1 MRPFT
6 RRDVLRAAA
15 FAGVGP
21 AMPAVLRAQEEK
33 YPSRVIR
40 AICMFP
46 PGTGADILVRWFADR
61 IAKISGGS
69 VIVENRPGAFGNI
82 ATETVARAKPDGYTI
97 YIAPTSSVLAVA
109 PHIFKQ
115 LAYDPV
121 ESFDHI
127 TTISRVPFMFCVDA
141 KGPLKT
147 LADMTAFL
155 REKGDKASYGGSAN
169 TGIVGAE
176 IYKKAMG
183 LQTVHVSYRTPQAG
197 FADVY
202 GGQIVFYTTDYGT
215 AAGPIQQ
222 GLLRPLVVTSAER
235 TKANPDVPGAREAGI
250 TGLDLTAW
258 WAVHTPRGTPE
269 PARRALARWFD
280 QLVLEPETAKFLA
293 SVGADPFP
301 GAGIDVR
308 ELLVKEIKAWE
319 GYVALTNMQ
328 KQ

>member
-1 MRPFT
+1 MFT
-6 RRDVLRAAA
+6 RRDLLRTAAA
-15 FAGVGP
+15 TSLLP
-21 AMPAVLRAQEEK
+21 AAPALLRAQEEK
-33 YPSRVIR
+33 YPSRVIK

-46 PGTGADILVRWFADR
+46 PGTGADILVRWFAER
-61 IAKISGGS
+61 ISKISGGS

-82 ATETVARAKPDGYTI
+82 ATEAVARSKPDGYTI

-127 TTISRVPFMFCVDA
+127 TTTSKIPFMFCVDA

-147 LADMTAFL
+147 MADLTAFL
-155 REKGDKASYGGSAN
+155 REKGDNGTYGGSAN

-183 LQTVHVSYRTPQAG
+183 LKTVHVSYRTPQAG
-197 FADVY
+197 FTDVY
-202 GGQIVFYTTDYGT
+202 GGQIAFYTTDYGT
-215 AAGPIQQ
+215 AAAPIQQ
-222 GLLRPLVVTSAER
+222 GLLRPLMVTSAER
-235 TKANPDVPGAREAGI
+235 TKANPDVPGARESGVP
-250 TGLDLTAW
+250 GLDLMAW
-258 WAVHTPRGTPE
+258 WAVHTPKGTPE
-269 PARRALARWFD
+269 PVRRALAGWFN
-280 QLVLEPETAKFLA
+280 QLTAEPETAKFLA
-293 SVGADPFP
+293 TIGADPLP
-301 GAGIDVR
+301 GDNLNVR
-308 ELLVKEIKAWE
+308 EMLLKEIKDWE

>member
-1 MRPFT
+1 MFT
-6 RRDVLRAAA
+6 RRDILRSAAA
-15 FAGVGP
+15 AGLTPV
-21 AMPAVLRAQEEK
+21 APAVLRAQEEK
-33 YPSRVIR
+33 YPSRVIK

-61 IAKISGGS
+61 IARISGGS

-82 ATETVARAKPDGYTI
+82 ATEAVARSKPDGYTI

-115 LAYDPV
+115 LNYDPV

-127 TTISRVPFMFCVDA
+127 TTISKVPFMFCVDG

-147 LADMTAFL
+147 LADLTAFL
-155 REKGDKASYGGSAN
+155 KEKGDQANYGGSAN

-183 LQTVHVSYRTPQAG
+183 LKTVHINYRTPQAG
-197 FADVY
+197 FTDVY
-202 GGQIVFYTTDYGT
+202 GGQIAFYTTDYGT
-215 AAGPIQQ
+215 AAAPIQQ

-235 TKANPDVPGAREAGI
+235 TKANPDVPGARESGI
-250 TGLDLTAW
+250 AGLDLTAW
-258 WAVHTPRGTPE
+258 WAVHTPKGTP
-269 PARRALARWFD
+269 PAIQQSLASWFN

-293 SVGADPFP
+293 TVGADPFP
-301 GAGIDVR
+301 GAGLNVR
-308 ELLVKEIKAWE
+308 DMLIKETKDWE

>member
-1 MRPFT
+1 MYT
-6 RRDVLRAAA
+6 RRDILRTAA
-15 FAGVGP
+15 VTTLLP
-21 AMPAVLRAQEEK
+21 AAPAILLAQEEK
-33 YPSRVIR
+33 YPARVIR

-46 PGTGADILVRWFADR
+46 PGTGADILVRWFAQK
-61 IAKISGGS
+61 ISVISGGS

-82 ATETVARAKPDGYTI
+82 ATEAVARSKPDGYTI

-109 PHIFKQ
+109 PHIFNT
-115 LAYDPV
+115 LNYDPV

-141 KGPLKT
+141 KGPFKTMADLTAHLK
-147 LADMTAFL
+147 
-155 REKGDKASYGGSAN
+155 EKGDAANYGGSAN

-183 LQTVHVSYRTPQAG
+183 LKTVHISYRTPQAG

-202 GGQIVFYTTDYGT
+202 SGQLAFYTTDYGT
-215 AAGPIQQ
+215 AAGPIKQ
-222 GLLRPLVVTSAER
+222 GLLRPLVSTAAER
-235 TKANPDVPGAREAGI
+235 TRANPEVPGAREAGI
-250 TGLDLTAW
+250 PGLDLMAW

-269 PARRALARWFD
+269 PVRKQLGGWFD
-280 QLVLEPETAKFLA
+280 QLVLEPETATFLA

-301 GAGIDVR
+301 GKAIDVR
-308 ELLVKEIKAWE
+308 ALLVKEIEAWK
-319 GYVALTNMQ
+319 GYVQLTNMQ